1 MNSNNLLYLITID
14 SFFNGI
20 LFLLIFNIKLS
31 KKDKIEYYS
40 NFILS
45 IKIRY
50 LYFVILWL
58 VSLLLS
64 ILFYTNIDISILSV
78 PIFVY
83 LFYKKL
89 YFHKVVDWINRIL
102 QDKIEYIVS
111 FTLYKIIQFLCKTIL
126 SEETNIKQLE
136 IMNFYKKFGIQKLM
150 EFAQSFGLACVYE
163 YISSNYSY
171 LSYVFHYNNFRD
183 NYDKKQ
189 YILGLLNSK
198 DWDKLFHSSTVNLF
212 FDIYKNSNNRQI
224 AKYIQYQINRFQ
236 YKLLIFFSIW
246 SIVGFV
252 NNSLLIPFLFYYIYM
267 DLWKDNRVLYLCL
280 SFFSIIHNEYF
291 VSIAFFIIPN
301 KAYYYVMNW
310 INCLR
315 YNYYRIGFSLLASI
329 ITIFQIDLQI
339 GFLLL
344 GILLFPKLS
353 KKMIYYL
360 FFGFFS
366 NYNYG
371 HILGLIIVHQLYE
384 LYIDNI
390 NIKLI

>member
-31 KKDKIEYYS
+31 KKDKIEYYN

-50 LYFVILWL
+50 LYFSIVWM
-58 VSLLLS
+58 VSLLISVL
-64 ILFYTNIDISILSV
+64 LYKTIDISLLSV

-89 YFHKVVDWINRIL
+89 YFRRVVDWINRIL
-102 QDKIEYIVS
+102 QDKIEFVVS
-111 FTLYKIIQFLCKTIL
+111 LTLYKIIQFLCKTIL
-126 SEETNIKQLE
+126 SEETNIKQIE

-150 EFAQSFGLACVYE
+150 EFAQSFVLACVYE
-163 YISSNYSY
+163 YISSSYSY
-171 LSYVFHYNNFRD
+171 LSFVFHYNNFKD
-183 NYDKKQ
+183 SYDKKQ

-198 DWDKLFHSSTVNLF
+198 DWDKLFHSSTINLF

-224 AKYIQYQINRFQ
+224 SKYIQYQINRFQ

-246 SIVGFV
+246 SIVGFM
-252 NNSLLIPFLFYYIYM
+252 NNSFLIPFLFYYIYI
-267 DLWKDNRVLYLCL
+267 DLWKENRILYGLL
-280 SFFSIIHNEYF
+280 SICSIIHNEYF
-291 VSIAFFIIPN
+291 ISILLFIIPS
-301 KAYYYVMNW
+301 KAYYYMKNW
-310 INCLR
+310 VNCLR
-315 YNYYRIGFSLLASI
+315 YDYYRISFSLLASI

-339 GFLLL
+339 YFLIL
-344 GILLFPKLS
+344 GILLSPYFF
-353 KKMIYYL
+353 KKMFYYS

-366 NYNYG
+366 SYNYG
-371 HILGLIIVHQLYE
+371 HISGLILIHQLYE
-384 LYIDNI
+384 LFIDN
-390 NIKLI
+390 KT

>member
-1 MNSNNLLYLITID
+1 
-14 SFFNGI
+14 
-20 LFLLIFNIKLS
+20 
-31 KKDKIEYYS
+31 
-40 NFILS
+40 
-45 IKIRY
+45 
-50 LYFVILWL
+50 
-58 VSLLLS
+58 
-64 ILFYTNIDISILSV
+64 
-78 PIFVY
+78 
-83 LFYKKL
+83 
-89 YFHKVVDWINRIL
+89 
-102 QDKIEYIVS
+102 
-111 FTLYKIIQFLCKTIL
+111 
-126 SEETNIKQLE
+126 
-136 IMNFYKKFGIQKLM
+136 
-150 EFAQSFGLACVYE
+150 
-163 YISSNYSY
+163 
-171 LSYVFHYNNFRD
+171 
-183 NYDKKQ
+183 
-189 YILGLLNSK
+189 
-198 DWDKLFHSSTVNLF
+198 
-212 FDIYKNSNNRQI
+212 
-224 AKYIQYQINRFQ
+224 
-236 YKLLIFFSIW
+236 
-246 SIVGFV
+246 
-252 NNSLLIPFLFYYIYM
+252 M

>member
-31 KKDKIEYYS
+31 KKDKIEYYN

-50 LYFVILWL
+50 LYFSILWM

-64 ILFYTNIDISILSV
+64 VLLYKDIDISLLSV

-102 QDKIEYIVS
+102 QDKIEFVVS
-111 FTLYKIIQFLCKTIL
+111 LTLYKIIQFLCKTIL
-126 SEETNIKQLE
+126 SEETNIKQIE

-150 EFAQSFGLACVYE
+150 EFAQSFVLACVYE
-163 YISSNYSY
+163 YISSSYSY
-171 LSYVFHYNNFRD
+171 LGFVFHYNNFKD
-183 NYDKKQ
+183 SYDKKQ
-189 YILGLLNSK
+189 FILGLLNSK
-198 DWDKLFHSSTVNLF
+198 DWDKLFHSSTINLF

-224 AKYIQYQINRFQ
+224 AKYIQYQIKRFQ

-246 SIVGFV
+246 SIVGFM
-252 NNSLLIPFLFYYIYM
+252 NNSFLIPLLFYYIYM
-267 DLWKDNRVLYLCL
+267 DLWKENRVLYGLL
-280 SFFSIIHNEYF
+280 SICSIIHNEYF
-291 VSIAFFIIPN
+291 ISILLFIIPY
-301 KAYYYVMNW
+301 KVYYYMKNW
-310 INCLR
+310 VSCLR
-315 YNYYRIGFSLLASI
+315 YDYYRISFSLLASV
-329 ITIFQIDLQI
+329 ITIFQVDLQI
-339 GFLLL
+339 CWLVL
-344 GILLFPKLS
+344 GILLFPNFF
-353 KKMIYYL
+353 KKMLYYS

-366 NYNYG
+366 EYNYG
-371 HILGLIIVHQLYE
+371 HISGLIIIHQLYE
-384 LYIDNI
+384 LFIDNKI
-390 NIKLI
+390 